1 MGIKRVAVLGGGQM
15 GGGVAALTATA
26 GLPTVVREVTPE
38 VAERSRAGIQKSLD
52 RALERGKLDEA
63 AHEAALGNLSFTTEI
78 GDLGDCDLVV
88 EAVVESFDLKAEVF
102 RALDEVVA
110 SPDAVLATNTSS
122 IPIIDIAMATGRPE
136 RVIGMHFFNPAP
148 VMKLVEVIPSVR
160 TDPAVTDLITAFATD
175 VLDKVVVAAKDRAGF
190 VVNML
195 LVPYLNPAMR
205 MYADGHATAADIDNG
220 MKLGAA
226 HPMGPLELSDMIG
239 LDTMMLV
246 AETLFAEYG
255 DDFYQP
261 PPLLRRMVAAGHL
274 GRKTG
279 RGFYDYGCAPAGP
292 PGADRSPFL

>member
-1 MGIKRVAVLGGGQM
+1 MSIKRVGVVGGGQM
-15 GGGVAALTATA
+15 GGGVAELTAKA
-26 GLPTVVREVTPE
+26 GLRTVVREVSPE

-88 EAVVESFDLKAEVF
+88 EAVVESFDLKAEIF
-102 RALDEVVA
+102 QALDEVVV

-160 TDPAVTDLITAFATD
+160 TDPAVTDLITTFATD

-195 LVPYLNPAMR
+195 LVPYLNAAMR

-279 RGFYDYGCAPAGP
+279 RGFYDYG
-292 PGADRSPFL
+292 

>member
-1 MGIKRVAVLGGGQM
+1 MSIKRVGVVGGGQM
-15 GGGVAALTATA
+15 GGGVAELTAKA

-63 AHEAALGNLSFTTEI
+63 AHGAALDNLSFTTEI

-102 RALDEVVA
+102 RALDEVVV

-195 LVPYLNPAMR
+195 LVPYLNAAMR

-279 RGFYDYGCAPAGP
+279 RGFYDYG
-292 PGADRSPFL
+292 

>member
-1 MGIKRVAVLGGGQM
+1 MGIKRVGVVGGGQM
-15 GGGVAALTATA
+15 GGGVAELTAKA

-195 LVPYLNPAMR
+195 LVPYLNAAMR

-279 RGFYDYGCAPAGP
+279 WGFYDYV
-292 PGADRSPFL
+292 

>member
-1 MGIKRVAVLGGGQM
+1 MVIKRVGVVGGGQM
-15 GGGVAALTATA
+15 GGGVAELTAKA

-102 RALDEVVA
+102 QALDEVVA

-195 LVPYLNPAMR
+195 LVPYLNAAMR

-255 DDFYQP
+255 DDFYHP

-279 RGFYDYGCAPAGP
+279 RGFYDYG
-292 PGADRSPFL
+292 

>member
-1 MGIKRVAVLGGGQM
+1 MGIKRVGVVGGGQM
-15 GGGVAALTATA
+15 GGGVAELTAKA
-26 GLPTVVREVTPE
+26 GLATVVREVSPE
-38 VAERSRAGIQKSLD
+38 AVERSSGGIQKSLD

-63 AHEAALGNLSFTTEI
+63 AHGAALDNLSFTTEI

-195 LVPYLNPAMR
+195 LVPYLNAAMR

-279 RGFYDYGCAPAGP
+279 RGFYDYG
-292 PGADRSPFL
+292 

>member
-1 MGIKRVAVLGGGQM
+1 M
-15 GGGVAALTATA
+15 GGGVTELTAKA
-26 GLPTVVREVTPE
+26 GLPTVVREVSPE
-38 VAERSRAGIQKSLD
+38 AAERSRAGIQKSLD

-63 AHEAALGNLSFTTEI
+63 AHDEAQGNLTFTTEI
-78 GDLGDCDLVV
+78 GDLADCDLVV

-102 RALDEVVA
+102 RALDEVVT

-122 IPIIDIAMATGRPE
+122 IPIIDIAMTTGRPE
-136 RVIGMHFFNPAP
+136 KVLGLHFFNPAP

-160 TDPAVTDLITAFATD
+160 TDEEVTAMVTAFATD

-195 LVPYLNPAMR
+195 LVPYLNAAMR
-205 MYADGHATAADIDNG
+205 MYDDGHASAEDIDNG

-246 AETLFAEYG
+246 AETLFEEYG
-255 DDFYQP
+255 DDFYLP
-261 PPLLRRMVAAGHL
+261 PPLLRRMVAAGQL

-279 RGFYDYGCAPAGP
+279 RGFYDY
-292 PGADRSPFL
+292 S

>member
-1 MGIKRVAVLGGGQM
+1 MVIKRVGVVGGGQM
-15 GGGVAALTATA
+15 GGGVAELTAKA

-102 RALDEVVA
+102 QALDEVVA

-195 LVPYLNPAMR
+195 LVPYLNAAMR

-279 RGFYDYGCAPAGP
+279 RGFYDYG
-292 PGADRSPFL
+292 

>member
-1 MGIKRVAVLGGGQM
+1 MGIKRVGVVGGGQM
-15 GGGVAALTATA
+15 GGGVAELTAKA

-38 VAERSRAGIQKSLD
+38 AAERSRAGIQKSLD

-195 LVPYLNPAMR
+195 LVPYLNAAMR

-239 LDTMMLV
+239 LDTMVLV

-279 RGFYDYGCAPAGP
+279 RGFYDYG
-292 PGADRSPFL
+292 

>member
-1 MGIKRVAVLGGGQM
+1 MGIKRVGVVGGGQM
-15 GGGVAALTATA
+15 GGGVAELTAKA
-26 GLPTVVREVTPE
+26 GLPTVVKEISPE
-38 VAERSRAGIQKSLD
+38 AAERSRAGVQKSLD
-52 RALERGKLDEA
+52 RALERGKLDEVAHA
-63 AHEAALGNLSFTTEI
+63 AAMGNLTFTTEFS
-78 GDLGDCDLVV
+78 DLADCDLVV
-88 EAVVESFDLKAEVF
+88 EAVIESFDLKAEIF
-102 RALDEVVA
+102 RALDEVVS

-122 IPIIDIAMATGRPE
+122 IPIIDIAMATSRPE
-136 RVIGMHFFNPAP
+136 QVIGLHFFNPAP

-160 TDPAVTDLITAFATD
+160 TNEAVTASMTAFATD
-175 VLDKVVVAAKDRAGF
+175 VLDKVVVAAEDRAGF

-195 LVPYLNPAMR
+195 LVPYLNAAMR
-205 MYADGHATAADIDNG
+205 MYADGHASAADIDNG

-255 DDFYQP
+255 DDFYLP

-279 RGFYDYGCAPAGP
+279 RGFYEY
-292 PGADRSPFL
+292 S

>member
-1 MGIKRVAVLGGGQM
+1 MVIKRVGVVGGGQM
-15 GGGVAALTATA
+15 GGGVAELTAKA

-195 LVPYLNPAMR
+195 LVPYLNAAMR

-261 PPLLRRMVAAGHL
+261 PPLLRRMVAAGPL

-279 RGFYDYGCAPAGP
+279 RGFYDYG
-292 PGADRSPFL
+292 

>member
-1 MGIKRVAVLGGGQM
+1 MGIKRVGVVGGGQM
-15 GGGVAALTATA
+15 GGGVAELTAKA

-195 LVPYLNPAMR
+195 LVPYLNAAMR
-205 MYADGHATAADIDNG
+205 MYADGHAAAADIDNG

-279 RGFYDYGCAPAGP
+279 RGFYDYG
-292 PGADRSPFL
+292 

>member
-1 MGIKRVAVLGGGQM
+1 MVIKRVGVVGGGQM
-15 GGGVAALTATA
+15 GGGVAELTAKA

-160 TDPAVTDLITAFATD
+160 TAPAVTDLITAFATD

-195 LVPYLNPAMR
+195 LVPYLNAAMR

-279 RGFYDYGCAPAGP
+279 RGFYDYG
-292 PGADRSPFL
+292 

>member
-1 MGIKRVAVLGGGQM
+1 MGIKRVGVVGGGQM
-15 GGGVAALTATA
+15 GGGVAELTAKA

-102 RALDEVVA
+102 QALDEVVA

-195 LVPYLNPAMR
+195 LVPYLNAAMR

-279 RGFYDYGCAPAGP
+279 RGFYDYG
-292 PGADRSPFL
+292 

>member
-1 MGIKRVAVLGGGQM
+1 MGIKRVGVVGGGQM
-15 GGGVAALTATA
+15 GGGVAELTAKA

-38 VAERSRAGIQKSLD
+38 AAERSRAGIQKSLD

-63 AHEAALGNLSFTTEI
+63 AHGAALDNLSFTTEI

-102 RALDEVVA
+102 RALDEVVV

-195 LVPYLNPAMR
+195 LVPYLNAAMR

-279 RGFYDYGCAPAGP
+279 RGFYDYG
-292 PGADRSPFL
+292 

>member
-1 MGIKRVAVLGGGQM
+1 M
-15 GGGVAALTATA
+15 
-26 GLPTVVREVTPE
+26 
-38 VAERSRAGIQKSLD
+38 
-52 RALERGKLDEA
+52 
-63 AHEAALGNLSFTTEI
+63 
-78 GDLGDCDLVV
+78 
-88 EAVVESFDLKAEVF
+88 
-102 RALDEVVA
+102 
-110 SPDAVLATNTSS
+110 
-122 IPIIDIAMATGRPE
+122 
-136 RVIGMHFFNPAP
+136 
-148 VMKLVEVIPSVR
+148 
-160 TDPAVTDLITAFATD
+160 
-175 VLDKVVVAAKDRAGF
+175 VAAKDRAGF

-195 LVPYLNPAMR
+195 LVPYLNAAMR

-279 RGFYDYGCAPAGP
+279 RGFYDY
-292 PGADRSPFL
+292 D

>member
-1 MGIKRVAVLGGGQM
+1 MGIQRVGVVGGGQM
-15 GGGVAALTATA
+15 GGGVAELTAKA
-26 GLPTVVREVTPE
+26 GLPTVVKEISPE
-38 VAERSRAGIQKSLD
+38 AAERSRAGVQKSLD
-52 RALERGKLDEA
+52 RALERGKLDEVAHA
-63 AHEAALGNLSFTTEI
+63 AAMGNLTFTTEFA
-78 GDLGDCDLVV
+78 DLADSDLVV
-88 EAVVESFDLKAEVF
+88 EAVIESFDLKAEIF
-102 RALDEVVA
+102 RALDEVVS

-122 IPIIDIAMATGRPE
+122 IPIIDIAMATSRPE
-136 RVIGMHFFNPAP
+136 QVIGLHFFNPAP

-160 TDPAVTDLITAFATD
+160 TNEAVTAAMTAFATD

-195 LVPYLNPAMR
+195 LVPYLNSAMR
-205 MYADGHATAADIDNG
+205 MYADGHATADDIDNG

-255 DDFYQP
+255 DDFYLP

-279 RGFYDYGCAPAGP
+279 RGFYDY
-292 PGADRSPFL
+292 S

>member
-1 MGIKRVAVLGGGQM
+1 MGIERVGVIGGGQM
-15 GGGVAALTATA
+15 GGGVAELTAKA
-26 GLPTVVREVTPE
+26 GLATVVREVSPE
-38 VAERSRAGIQKSLD
+38 AAEHSAAGIRRSLD

-63 AHEAALGNLSFTTEI
+63 AHASALGNVSFTTEMA
-78 GDLGDCDLVV
+78 DLADCDLVI
-88 EAVVESFDLKAEVF
+88 EAVVESYELKAGIF
-102 RALDEVVA
+102 RELDEVVT

-122 IPIIDIAMATGRPE
+122 IPIIDIAMNTSRPE
-136 RVIGMHFFNPAP
+136 SVIGLHFFNPAP

-160 TDPAVTDLITAFATD
+160 TDDDVTRLITDFATD
-175 VLDKVVVAAKDRAGF
+175 VLGKVVVAAKDRAGF

-195 LVPYLNPAMR
+195 LVPYLNAAMR
-205 MYADGHATAADIDNG
+205 MYADGHASAVDIDNA

-255 DDFYQP
+255 DDFYMP

-279 RGFYDYGCAPAGP
+279 RGFYDY
-292 PGADRSPFL
+292 S

>member
-1 MGIKRVAVLGGGQM
+1 MGIKRVGVVGGGQM
-15 GGGVAALTATA
+15 GGGVAELTAKA

-63 AHEAALGNLSFTTEI
+63 AHGAALDNLSFTTEI

-88 EAVVESFDLKAEVF
+88 EAVVESFDHKAEVF
-102 RALDEVVA
+102 RALDEVVV

-195 LVPYLNPAMR
+195 LVPYLNAAMR

-279 RGFYDYGCAPAGP
+279 RGFYDYG
-292 PGADRSPFL
+292 

>member
-1 MGIKRVAVLGGGQM
+1 MGIKRVGVVGGGQM
-15 GGGVAALTATA
+15 GGGVAELTAKA

-195 LVPYLNPAMR
+195 LVPYLNAAMR

-279 RGFYDYGCAPAGP
+279 RGFYDYG
-292 PGADRSPFL
+292 

>member
-1 MGIKRVAVLGGGQM
+1 MVIKRVGVVGGGQM
-15 GGGVAALTATA
+15 GGGVAELTAKA

-160 TDPAVTDLITAFATD
+160 TDPAVTDLITAFAAD

-195 LVPYLNPAMR
+195 LVPYLNAAMR

-279 RGFYDYGCAPAGP
+279 RGFYDYG
-292 PGADRSPFL
+292 

>member
-1 MGIKRVAVLGGGQM
+1 MGIKRVGVVGGGQM
-15 GGGVAALTATA
+15 GGGVAELTAKA

-148 VMKLVEVIPSVR
+148 VMKLGEVIPSVR

-195 LVPYLNPAMR
+195 LVPYLNAAMR

-246 AETLFAEYG
+246 AETLFEEYG
-255 DDFYQP
+255 DDFYLP
-261 PPLLRRMVAAGHL
+261 PPLLRRMVAAGQL

-279 RGFYDYGCAPAGP
+279 RGFYDY
-292 PGADRSPFL
+292 S

>member
-1 MGIKRVAVLGGGQM
+1 MVIKRVGVVGGGQM
-15 GGGVAALTATA
+15 GGGVAELTAKA

-195 LVPYLNPAMR
+195 LVPYLNAAMR

-279 RGFYDYGCAPAGP
+279 RGFYDY
-292 PGADRSPFL
+292 D

>member
-1 MGIKRVAVLGGGQM
+1 MVIKRVGVVGGGQM
-15 GGGVAALTATA
+15 GGGVAELTAKA

-38 VAERSRAGIQKSLD
+38 VAERSRAGLQKSLD

-195 LVPYLNPAMR
+195 LVPYLNAAMR

-279 RGFYDYGCAPAGP
+279 RGFYDYG
-292 PGADRSPFL
+292 

>member
-1 MGIKRVAVLGGGQM
+1 MGIKRVGVVGGGQM
-15 GGGVAALTATA
+15 GGGVAELTAKA

-102 RALDEVVA
+102 RALDEVVV

-195 LVPYLNPAMR
+195 LVPYLNAAMR

-279 RGFYDYGCAPAGP
+279 RGFYDYG
-292 PGADRSPFL
+292 

>member
-1 MGIKRVAVLGGGQM
+1 MGIQRVAVVGGGQM
-15 GGGVAALTATA
+15 GGGVAELTAKA
-26 GLPTVVREVTPE
+26 GLPTVIKEVSTE
-38 VAERSRAGIQKSLD
+38 AAEHSETGIRRSLD

-63 AHEAALGNLSFTTEI
+63 AHAGALANLRFTTDY
-78 GDLGDCDLVV
+78 GDLADADLVV
-88 EAVVESFDLKAEVF
+88 EAVVESFDLKAEIFAV
-102 RALDEVVA
+102 LDEAVT

-136 RVIGMHFFNPAP
+136 QVIGLHFFNPAP

-160 TDPAVTDLITAFATD
+160 TNEAVTASITAFATD
-175 VLDKVVVAAKDRAGF
+175 VLGKVVVAAKDRAGF

-195 LVPYLNPAMR
+195 LVPYLNAAMR
-205 MYADGHATAADIDNG
+205 MYADGHASAEDIDNG

-255 DDFYQP
+255 DDFYLP

-274 GRKTG
+274 GRKAG
-279 RGFYDYGCAPAGP
+279 RGFYDYG
-292 PGADRSPFL
+292 

>member
-1 MGIKRVAVLGGGQM
+1 MVIKRVGVVGGGQM
-15 GGGVAALTATA
+15 GGGVAELTAKA

-195 LVPYLNPAMR
+195 LVPYLNAAMR

-279 RGFYDYGCAPAGP
+279 RGFYDYGL
-292 PGADRSPFL
+292 SLIHI

>member
-1 MGIKRVAVLGGGQM
+1 MGIKRVGVVGGGQM
-15 GGGVAALTATA
+15 GGGVAELTAKA

-38 VAERSRAGIQKSLD
+38 AAERSRAGIQKSLD

-63 AHEAALGNLSFTTEI
+63 AHGAALGNLSFTTEI
-78 GDLGDCDLVV
+78 GDLSDCDLVV

-195 LVPYLNPAMR
+195 LVPYLNAAMR

-279 RGFYDYGCAPAGP
+279 RGFYDYG
-292 PGADRSPFL
+292 

>member
-1 MGIKRVAVLGGGQM
+1 MGIKRVGVVGGGQM
-15 GGGVAALTATA
+15 GGGVAELTAKA

-38 VAERSRAGIQKSLD
+38 AAERSRAGIQKSLD

-110 SPDAVLATNTSS
+110 LPDAVLATNTSS

-160 TDPAVTDLITAFATD
+160 TDPTVTDLITAFATD

-195 LVPYLNPAMR
+195 LVPYLNAAMR

-279 RGFYDYGCAPAGP
+279 RGFYDYG
-292 PGADRSPFL
+292 

>member
-1 MGIKRVAVLGGGQM
+1 MGIQRVAVVGGGQM
-15 GGGVAALTATA
+15 GGGVAELTAKA
-26 GLPTVVREVTPE
+26 GLPTVVKEISPE
-38 VAERSRAGIQKSLD
+38 AAERSRAGIQKSLD
-52 RALERGKLDEA
+52 RGLERGKLDEA
-63 AHEAALGNLSFTTEI
+63 AHAAALGNLSFTTDFA
-78 GDLGDCDLVV
+78 DLADCDLVV
-88 EAVVESFDLKAEVF
+88 EAVIESFDLKAEIF
-102 RALDEVVA
+102 RALDEVIV

-136 RVIGMHFFNPAP
+136 QVIGLHFFNPAP

-160 TDPAVTDLITAFATD
+160 TDEAVTTAVTAFATD

-195 LVPYLNPAMR
+195 LVPYLNAAMR

-255 DDFYQP
+255 DDFYLP

-279 RGFYDYGCAPAGP
+279 RGFYDY
-292 PGADRSPFL
+292 S

>member
-1 MGIKRVAVLGGGQM
+1 MGIKRVGVVGGGQM
-15 GGGVAALTATA
+15 GGGVAELTAKA

-160 TDPAVTDLITAFATD
+160 TAPAVTDLITAFATD

-195 LVPYLNPAMR
+195 LVPYLNAAMR

-279 RGFYDYGCAPAGP
+279 RGFYDYG
-292 PGADRSPFL
+292 

>member
-1 MGIKRVAVLGGGQM
+1 MGIKRVGVVGGGQM
-15 GGGVAALTATA
+15 GGGVAELTAKA
-26 GLPTVVREVTPE
+26 GLPTVVCEVTPE

-195 LVPYLNPAMR
+195 LVPYLNAAMR

-279 RGFYDYGCAPAGP
+279 RGFYDYG
-292 PGADRSPFL
+292 